1 MLAKP
6 LDSIGSQSNT
16 SAQLNNSSNATN
28 SSAVAVEAIS
38 FSIRIK
44 NTTPVTD
51 AASTTTKGRLF
62 PSFARFKVNALESVL
77 MGTNA
82 NRTNDEKVTVRAR
95 VNKASKFTSGFTN
108 TALNSDAKV
117 PLITGDKKEAA

>member
-1 MLAKP
+1 MTA
-6 LDSIGSQSNT
+6 
-16 SAQLNNSSNATN
+16 
-28 SSAVAVEAIS
+28 
-38 FSIRIK
+38 
-44 NTTPVTD
+44 VTD
-51 AASTTTKGRLF
+51 ATSTATKGRLF
-62 PSFARFKVNALESVL
+62 PSFARFKVNVLESVL